1 MIYAKIVIPE
11 YLKAKAILIYIR
23 TAPDLSKLEWTIL
36 VRHKR

>member
-23 TAPDLSKLEWTIL
+23 TAQEVSVLREDYPSAS
-36 VRHKR
+36 